1 MEWVLA
7 AYIGA
12 AQTASAP
19 IGGVSHD
26 GYEWGALSLQTAAG
40 MEWRTY
46 RGFAAA
52 AEYKFTRI
60 RQNVTVA
67 GGDTCSLRLTSCRLW
82 RRVALELSRMRA
94 T

>member
-52 AEYKFTRI
+52 AEYKFTRT

-67 GGDTCSLRLTSCRLW
+67 GGDARAVFASHHVVFG
-82 RRVALELSRMRA
+82 VAWHSN
-94 T
+94 